1 MWLVI
6 YLNCTFRRF

>member
-6 YLNCTFRRF
+6 YFIVEIEG